1 MTFPTILT
9 QILERKD
16 NIDPEAYA
24 RSRNYID
31 GSVSYLSPYIA
42 RGVISTRQIMELL
55 FSKGYSPSRMEK
67 FLQELA
73 WRDYWQQIWN
83 VKKELINSDLKHPQT
98 DVTNF
103 EMPKNIVHGETG
115 IEAIDRAIKEF
126 YDSGY
131 LHNHLRMYIA
141 ALACNNGK
149 SHWKVPAQWMY
160 YHLKDGDWASNAL
173 SWQWVAGANSNKKYI
188 ANQENINRYCHTN
201 QSHTFLD
208 NSYEH
213 LMTMDIPKKLN
224 ETLLPNTKQTIL
236 LNSSETALDP
246 SLPTLIY
253 NYYNIDPL
261 WKADLKANRIL
272 LLEPSV
278 FHDYPVSEKNIDFA
292 IALAQ
297 NIPDIHI
304 LFSEFEDLE
313 KTYGLGN
320 FIYKQH
326 PLNRYQG
333 EEDQRDW
340 MFEVKGYYSSFFS
353 FWKKCKKELKTKG
366 LE

>member
-1 MTFPTILT
+1 
-9 QILERKD
+9 
-16 NIDPEAYA
+16 
-24 RSRNYID
+24 
-31 GSVSYLSPYIA
+31 
-42 RGVISTRQIMELL
+42 
-55 FSKGYSPSRMEK
+55 
-67 FLQELA
+67 
-73 WRDYWQQIWN
+73 
-83 VKKELINSDLKHPQT
+83 
-98 DVTNF
+98 
-103 EMPKNIVHGETG
+103 
-115 IEAIDRAIKEF
+115 
-126 YDSGY
+126 
-131 LHNHLRMYIA
+131 
-141 ALACNNGK
+141 
-149 SHWKVPAQWMY
+149 
-160 YHLKDGDWASNAL
+160 
-173 SWQWVAGANSNKKYI
+173 
-188 ANQENINRYCHTN
+188 
-201 QSHTFLD
+201 
-208 NSYEH
+208 
-213 LMTMDIPKKLN
+213 MTMDIPKKLN